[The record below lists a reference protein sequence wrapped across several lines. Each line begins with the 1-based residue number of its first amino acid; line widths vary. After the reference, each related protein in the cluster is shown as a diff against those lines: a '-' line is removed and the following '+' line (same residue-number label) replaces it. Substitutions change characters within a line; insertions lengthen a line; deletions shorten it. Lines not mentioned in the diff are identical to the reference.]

1 MESAAIDETDGRLT
15 VDESRALG
23 KAARE
28 HTPRSAHAQWS
39 PAAGRV
45 DPVEYIKRDEE
56 SLLPELLPVRH
67 QRMHESAF
75 TFFRGTA
82 GLMAGDLRDS
92 PVSGLQAQL
101 CGDAHLSNFGTFGSP
116 ERALLFDVN
125 DFDETLRGPWEWD
138 VKRLAASFVLAGR
151 DNGFAE
157 TDSAAAAE
165 ASVRFYRMAMQSF
178 TTAGWMDVWY
188 AKLDARELRD
198 QLTDPQQ
205 LASFDKRV
213 AKARARTSMR
223 ELEKLTEVVDG
234 HRRIISDPPL
244 IWPLRDTPDFAA
256 QHQLEEQIIKQM
268 AAYRETL
275 SPDRQVLIDRYRVAD
290 VALKVVGV
298 GSVGTR
304 CVIALLEGRDWNDPL
319 LLQFKE
325 AGPSVLETCG
335 GLPADPWGHGGRRV
349 VEGQRLMQSASDI
362 LLGWT
367 TGPTGRHFY
376 WRQLADMKG
385 GFNVAKASPEGLKLY
400 GQACG
405 YTLARSHARSGDPA
419 AIASY
424 LGKKETFDRAAVE
437 FGRLYA
443 DQVEAD
449 YAAYI
454 AALESGEISAPGD
467 ADAAPAV
474 T

>member
-1 MESAAIDETDGRLT
+1 VESAAIDETDGRLT
-15 VDESRALG
+15 VEESRALG
-23 KAARE
+23 KAARA
-28 HTPRSAHAQWS
+28 HTPRSSHAHWS
-39 PAAGRV
+39 PVSGRL
-45 DPVEYIKRDEE
+45 DPVDYVKRDEE
-56 SLLPELLPVRH
+56 TLLPELLPVRH
-67 QRMHESAF
+67 QRMRESAF

-82 GLMAGDLRDS
+82 GLMAADLRDS
-92 PVSGLQAQL
+92 PISGMQVQL

-138 VKRLAASFVLAGR
+138 VKRMAASFILAGR
-151 DNGFAE
+151 DNGFAAAE
-157 TDSAAAAE
+157 MEAAAA
-165 ASVRFYRMAMQSF
+165 ASARFYRMGMQSF
-178 TTAGWMDVWY
+178 ATASWMDVWY
-188 AKLDARELRD
+188 AKLDARELRE
-198 QLTDPQQ
+198 QLTDPEQ
-205 LASFDKRV
+205 LAQFDKRV

-244 IWPLRDTPDFAA
+244 IWPLRDTPEFAA
-256 QHQLEEQIIKQM
+256 QHQLEEQIIAQM
-268 AAYRETL
+268 SAYRETL

-325 AGPSVLETCG
+325 AGPSVLETHG
-335 GLPADPWGHGGRRV
+335 GLPPDPYAHGGRRV
-349 VEGQRLMQSASDI
+349 VEGQRLMQTASDI

-367 TGPTGRHFY
+367 TGPTGRQFY

-385 GFNVAKASPEGLKLY
+385 GFNVAKALPEGLTLY
-400 GQACG
+400 AQACG

-419 AIASY
+419 AIAAY
-424 LGKKETFDRAAVE
+424 LGKKDTFDRAAVE
-437 FGRLYA
+437 FGNRYA

-454 AALESGEISAPGD
+454 AALDSGVISGPGD
-467 ADAAPAV
+467 DTAGAV